1 MRIGELAEMTNVSVR
16 SLRYYEQQGLLRSS
30 RTPSGQRIFEALNVD
45 RVIQIQ
51 ELFAAGMCSSKIK
64 DLLPCFD
71 AQPDQ
76 RTGMLDQELLQHRQ
90 HLDDAICDLRR
101 ARATLSDV
109 IVAAQASL

>member
-1 MRIGELAEMTNVSVR
+1 MRIGELAELTNVSVR

-30 RTPSGQRIFEALNVD
+30 RSPSSHQMFDASSVD

-51 ELFAAGMCSSKIK
+51 ELFAAGMCSSKIS

-71 AQPDQ
+71 AEPDE
-76 RTGMLDQELLQHRQ
+76 RTGMLDQELVQHRV
-90 HLDDAICDLRR
+90 HLDEAIRDLRR
-101 ARATLSDV
+101 ARATLNEV